1 MDGKAAKK
9 SFDYNYLSVIMIYL
23 WSFAFLIGIPSIED
37 PESRL
42 FPYIL
47 TGFAILLGTILLI
60 KTRFKLGKKE
70 ELLDFSGSG
79 KAFTMILALIIY
91 TVAIEA
97 AGFYLATPF
106 YLYIT
111 MWILGQKNKKLMV
124 TISLLTALGIYLFFQ
139 LLLDM
144 RIPEGALVPWLMD
157 RI

>member
-1 MDGKAAKK
+1 MDGKMAKK
-9 SFDYNYLSVIMIYL
+9 TFNYNYLSVLMIYI
-23 WSFAFLIGIPSIED
+23 WSFAFLYGIPSIED

-47 TGFAILLGTILLI
+47 TGFAILLGTILMI
-60 KTRFKLGKKE
+60 KTYFNLGKKE
-70 ELLDFSGSG
+70 EPLDFSGSG
-79 KAFTMILALIIY
+79 KAFMMVIALVIY
-91 TVAIEA
+91 TTAIEA

-111 MWILGQKNKKLMV
+111 MWLLGQKNKKLMAV
-124 TISLLTALGIYLFFQ
+124 ISLVTTMGIYLFFQ

-144 RIPEGALVPWLMD
+144 RIPEGVMIPWLMD